1 MEEID
6 FLKVQNSIVKLDA
19 MKEPRALPNSFLV
32 NDSIFVLSRT
42 VSNKVGSKHHYGS
55 GNGSGHLHGEKYLLK
70 ENKWK
75 EFQARNTLLG
85 TPLSR
90 ILPTT
95 QRLHLCDDINYGP
108 AALLYE

>member
-6 FLKVQNSIVKLDA
+6 FLKVQNSIVKLDG
-19 MKEPRALPNSFLV
+19 MQEPRALPNSFIV

-42 VSNKVGSKHHYGS
+42 VSCRGSNKLLNKGE
-55 GNGSGHLHGEKYLLK
+55 LHGEKYLLK

-75 EFQARNTLLG
+75 EIQARNTLLG

-90 ILPTT
+90 ILPS
-95 QRLHLCDDINYGP
+95 QMISSNLDEKINYGP